1 MDLPLKGPACFV
13 FIRIFFPIF
22 LLLVVPTTQAASFT
36 GKVVRVSDGDTITV
50 QTAGNREFKIRLL
63 GIDSPESAQ
72 AHGDK
77 ATQAMTAKVFGQ
89 LVSVHWE
96 KRDDYKRVLGH
107 VAIGQRWIN
116 HEMVAEGWAWH
127 YKQYSKDQ
135 RLAVAE
141 TRAKATR
148 RGLWANRNPVA
159 PWDWRKMNSGKK
171 NNAKKPVPPSVNAVG
186 KSSNMTGAL
195 RIAALLPNP
204 KGKDVGNEQVL
215 LMNLSN
221 IPVTLRGWSLW
232 DKKQHDYALSG
243 SIPAYGRIIITLRG
257 KDFPMNNDGDTIFLK
272 QGSKV
277 KHKVSYTEAQAGD
290 GAVIWFK

>member
-1 MDLPLKGPACFV
+1 MSRFAILILLIILPA
-13 FIRIFFPIF
+13 R
-22 LLLVVPTTQAASFT
+22 AATFM

-50 QTAGNREFKIRLL
+50 KAAANREFKIRLL

-72 AHGDK
+72 AHGDE

-96 KRDDYKRVLGH
+96 KRDDYKRLLGH

-159 PWDWRKMNSGKK
+159 PWGWRKKNSGKR
-171 NNAKKPVPPSVNAVG
+171 NNPKKPALPPVNAVG

-204 KGKDVGNEQVL
+204 KGKDVNNEQVL
-215 LMNLSN
+215 LVNLSN

-232 DKKQHDYALSG
+232 DKKQHDYTLSG